1 MLPSNGNLILIFIS
15 LVLMHCCRA
24 AAMSAVVYDNCNG
37 DRACIPLLRVVLPLP
52 GWPKETSNVIEL
64 VKAGVQLLDDSGA
77 SSNWKLKTDIQITA
91 YPRDLESFG
100 FEAYPL
106 DYSFTFQN
114 AFEKLN
120 PGCGTNGVCCHQ
132 RNQSAQLQFN
142 SSALGAYRIKSPV
155 VLMDIGVEVMKS
167 NFSALSVLNPVSRP
181 TQTIPGATVSIQWSP
196 PQQVRFS
203 NDYYSVVDTENPFD
217 EGILILA
224 SHFGQG
230 CNKLGITSN
239 LWQTCYT
246 CSGSFGSSTIVS
258 GASPYD
264 QLQYFRNNTFSHMCS
279 QNGRVCKFVD
289 GYPLSVASPDYQE
302 SQMTVDCGASLDQA
316 TVSIDVDGRTFG
328 LVPWEDTSAGGV
340 VGAILIMRQTRL
352 DLLANVTNVGGRGN
366 FSIRPFSCCSLA
378 DGLYTCMSNVSFSGS
393 AQTISSGEVAQMTVN
408 VSLSSDILQSIG
420 GCQFQLVLNP
430 TKAVQAVF
438 YVPVTREIASPPPP
452 ASESPPAAETEF
464 LGRFT
469 LSFLP
474 SANFKDTLDGTD
486 MSAVKISLQ
495 YRLAAFFAVGIEN
508 VNASLLNTT
517 SWQILVTSSA
527 TRQIAFTDI
536 LTACETDSFFRNYLL
551 VAMSDIAWSP
561 VLKTDTSDT
570 ADNSTCACG
579 SALNFVVY
587 LHQVR
592 DRSLSTSRE
601 AEHAYGSL
609 ITPSH
614 TRWEL
619 AKQASIWTAVATFG
633 YFLIPSLSSRHG

>member
-100 FEAYPL
+100 FE
-106 DYSFTFQN
+106 
-114 AFEKLN
+114 
-120 PGCGTNGVCCHQ
+120 
-132 RNQSAQLQFN
+132 
-142 SSALGAYRIKSPV
+142 
-155 VLMDIGVEVMKS
+155 
-167 NFSALSVLNPVSRP
+167 VLNPVSRP